1 MGCGTSSPGRCSTIE
16 TQYKLMRL
24 AQSQGLFC
32 EASRALAAVKASP
45 GSSAEDLLPS
55 ILADLKPLAPAPM
68 PLDPRHVTPDT
79 LRAAAAEL
87 AANQS
92 PSDDGSNPEPHL
104 PGPLELQYLEETA
117 PAMKPEDIPAGLRT
131 HIERCETCAICAA
144 AAADGRGEQAVG
156 PPPAARVQ
164 PRIPLRLHRPMDHR
178 RRGHVPHVPR
188 RAAAARVGARRPEG
202 GSLPFLT
209 HGPTSMRGLVRLPQG
224 APERAAQTL

>member
-131 HIERCETCAICAA
+131 HIERCETCAICASPLLPTA
-144 AAADGRGEQAVG
+144 EEGKPSGL
-156 PPPAARVQ
+156 
-164 PRIPLRLHRPMDHR
+164 PLRQLACSHAFHCACIDPWITAEEGTCPMCRAVLPRP
-178 RRGHVPHVPR
+178 
-188 RAAAARVGARRPEG
+188 ASE
-202 GSLPFLT
+202 L
-209 HGPTSMRGLVRLPQG
+209 
-224 APERAAQTL
+224 AAQKVLLSLS